1 MVVTIVSVSVSVP
14 VVIMTIAIAVAR
26 AASAYIELGKPL
38 TMESEHQDK
47 NPRLTGR
54 LTVYF

>member
-1 MVVTIVSVSVSVP
+1 MVVTIVPVSVS